1 MIRFLISVF
10 LIFFWLFS
18 FANAELTFTE
28 TRTVRETWNPAPSDP
43 SQDCASCAWWEQGWE
58 KEKIWEGKLKDSDF
72 MINTNAFV
80 PWNKFNEWLT
90 IEKKLQNWLWTI
102 IQRLMVPFWVLAV
115 LVMVIWAGFMILS
128 NGNDETLNKWKK
140 IFKMSIFSLCL
151 ALSSY
156 VAVELLKYAL
166 YY

>member
-18 FANAELTFTE
+18 FANADLTITE
-28 TRTVRETWNPAPSDP
+28 TRTVIKTWNST
-43 SQDCASCAWWEQGWE
+43 SLTQNSTTSTWWEEDLG
-58 KEKIWEGKLKDSDF
+58 KEKVWEGKLKDSNF

-80 PWNKFNEWLT
+80 PWNKFREWWN
-90 IEKKLQNWLWTI
+90 IERKLQNWLWTI

-128 NGNDETLNKWKK
+128 NWNDETLNKWKK

>member
-10 LIFFWLFS
+10 LIFFWFFS

-28 TRTVRETWNPAPSDP
+28 TRTVRETWNSTPPT
-43 SQDCASCAWWEQGWE
+43 QDCASCAWWEQDWE
-58 KEKIWEGKLKDSDF
+58 KEKVWEGKLKDSDF

-80 PWNKFNEWLT
+80 PWNKFNEWWF
-90 IEKKLQNWLWTI
+90 IKEKLQNWLWTI
-102 IQRLMVPFWVLAV
+102 IQRLMIPFWVLAV